1 MDQAL
6 IFRIRER
13 AYQIWAA
20 NGGEA
25 DQNWLCAETEILNTS
40 AAQSPEAQPRKKQLA
55 LSGGRRRKQLRL
67 ADRRPAADFCECA

>member
-6 IFRIRER
+6 ILRIRER

-25 DQNWLCAETEILNTS
+25 DHNWLRAETEMLNTS
-40 AAQSPEAQPRKKQLA
+40 AAQPPEAQPQKKQLG
-55 LSGGRRRKQLRL
+55 SFRRKAKKTASLG
-67 ADRRPAADFCECA
+67 

>member
-25 DQNWLCAETEILNTS
+25 GQNWLCAETEILNTS
-40 AAQSPEAQPRKKQLA
+40 AAQSPEAQPRKKQLG
-55 LSGGRRRKQLRL
+55 SFRRKAKKTASLG
-67 ADRRPAADFCECA
+67 